1 VVPKK
6 VAFTWEMLVIC
17 CGVHHTGGCF
27 RKARGPHGG
36 PKKESP
42 PGRTD
47 LVLPGIEVDLDVA
60 QPLLLLF
67 VKSTSPYNRS
77 TNISW
82 C

>member
-1 VVPKK
+1 
-6 VAFTWEMLVIC
+6 MLVIC
-17 CGVHHTGGCF
+17 CGVHHTGYCF

-60 QPLLLLF
+60 ELGKKTESSF
-67 VKSTSPYNRS
+67 GTSKKPCVSRAAFS
-77 TNISW
+77 S
-82 C
+82 